1 MRADRL
7 ISIVLLLQIH
17 RRMTAGEL
25 AERLEVSERTIY
37 RDMDTL
43 SMAGV
48 PVVADRGIGGG
59 WYLLDGYKTTL
70 TGLNQSEIQTL
81 FLPRPTCLLEDLG
94 LGEAS
99 EAADLKLLAALPSTF
114 RQDVEYIRQRIH
126 IDLSGWRDADERV
139 AFLPI
144 LQEAI
149 WQDYKILLTYHL
161 STGPIVEPVL
171 DPLGLVARGSV
182 WYLVALFDDE
192 PCVYRVSRILDAQLL
207 DQPCNRPDDFDL
219 AEFWAAS
226 SAQYRANLPSYPVTA
241 RFAPSAIPRLNDQ
254 ANCHAVNR
262 IGAPDQS
269 GWCQVELTFAEEVE
283 ACGYL
288 FRFGSQVKIVDP
300 PDLHTKIVELAQA
313 FIETPPVDQAAQA
326 VRPVAWAA

>member
-1 MRADRL
+1 MRAERL

-17 RRMTAGEL
+17 RRMTASEL

-43 SMAGV
+43 SMAGI

-70 TGLNQSEIQTL
+70 TGLNQAEIQTL
-81 FLPRPTCLLEDLG
+81 FLPRPICLLEDLG
-94 LGEAS
+94 LEEAS

-114 RQDVEYIRQRIH
+114 RQDAEYIRQRIH
-126 IDLSGWRDADERV
+126 IDLSGWRDDDESV
-139 AFLPI
+139 AFLPV
-144 LQEAI
+144 LQESV
-149 WQDYKILLTYHL
+149 WQERKILLTYHL

-182 WYLVALFDDE
+182 WYLVALFDEE
-192 PCVYRVSRILDAQLL
+192 PCVYRVSRVLDAHLL
-207 DQPCNRPDDFDL
+207 DAPCDRPDDFDL

-226 SAQYRANLPSYPVTA
+226 SAEYRASLSSYAVTA
-241 RFAPSAIPRLNDQ
+241 RLAPTAVPHLKDQ
-254 ANCHAVNR
+254 ANCHSVKR
-262 IGAPDQS
+262 IGTQDKA
-269 GWCQVELTFAEEVE
+269 GWYQVEFTFASETE

-288 FRFGSQVKIVDP
+288 FRFGAQVRVVKP
-300 PDLHTKIVELAQA
+300 LALHARIVELAQA
-313 FIETPPVDQAAQA
+313 FVGTPQSEQSSPEGKGLALAA
-326 VRPVAWAA
+326 